1 MCKKLKK
8 LNLFLFA
15 VLMIGMLAGCVQ
27 KVSESGNYPD
37 STGNSAESK
46 KQLEESLV
54 VLEELGNVLNSLDTV
69 RDQDLIT
76 P

>member
-8 LNLFLFA
+8 LYLLVFA
-15 VLMIGMLAGCVQ
+15 VLVVGMPAGCVQ
-27 KVSESGNYPD
+27 KVGESENYTN
-37 STGNSAESK
+37 SNGNSAESR
-46 KQLEESLV
+46 KQLEESLM
-54 VLEELGNVLNSLDTV
+54 VLEDLENVLNSLDTV